1 MGLIEREEEI
11 VDDSFFLNAS
21 LTCQHR
27 VKVMLV
33 LVSAVLF
40 VCVCG
45 CVLADGIK
53 GEGGGM
59 VTLRVRVCGD

>member
-1 MGLIEREEEI
+1 MTA
-11 VDDSFFLNAS
+11 FFLNAS

-27 VKVMLV
+27 VKVMVV

-40 VCVCG
+40 VCVCD

-59 VTLRVRVCGD
+59 VILCACVW

>member
-1 MGLIEREEEI
+1 MGLSETEEET
-11 VDDSFFLNAS
+11 VDDVFFFLNAS
-21 LTCQHR
+21 LTCQHE
-27 VKVMLV
+27 VKVMVV

-59 VTLRVRVCGD
+59 VTLCACVW

>member
-1 MGLIEREEEI
+1 MT
-11 VDDSFFLNAS
+11 VFFNAS

-27 VKVMLV
+27 VKVTVV
-33 LVSAVLF
+33 LASVVLF

-45 CVLADGIK
+45 CVLAEGIK

-59 VTLRVRVCGD
+59 VPLCAW